1 MYVGV
6 TKKAVTGEAVSVT
19 GPVTVSGY
27 VAVLAG
33 ADVSETAVKS
43 FGDVKTTYFVED
55 KEWMTVYD
63 LTTGNTTKINNV
75 KKAPVENAAFD
86 GKWKNAKGTEAKDTV
101 SIGATGYDKVYA
113 VVKYDIYNVVLKAD
127 EGVADVY
134 LTSNGVQIKMAYGL
148 VANGNGVIYAY
159 TATVSAGTY
168 TVSANAK
175 NGWDGSEAKLA
186 GAGVSGMTFVC
197 SGTSDADK
205 AKDLQLTGFVKT
217 GYVDPTPAPSTDDK
231 DDGLTITDYLLIVL
245 VVLIVILA
253 VIVAMRLMR
262 S

>member
-1 MYVGV
+1 
-6 TKKAVTGEAVSVT
+6 
-19 GPVTVSGY
+19 
-27 VAVLAG
+27 
-33 ADVSETAVKS
+33 
-43 FGDVKTTYFVED
+43 
-55 KEWMTVYD
+55 
-63 LTTGNTTKINNV
+63 
-75 KKAPVENAAFD
+75 
-86 GKWKNAKGTEAKDTV
+86 
-101 SIGATGYDKVYA
+101 
-113 VVKYDIYNVVLKAD
+113 
-127 EGVADVY
+127 
-134 LTSNGVQIKMAYGL
+134 MAYGL
-148 VANGNGVIYAY
+148 VANGNGAIYAY

-186 GAGVSGMTFVC
+186 GTGVSGMTFVC
-197 SGTSDADK
+197 SGTSEADT

-217 GYVDPTPAPSTDDK
+217 GYVDPTPAPSEDK